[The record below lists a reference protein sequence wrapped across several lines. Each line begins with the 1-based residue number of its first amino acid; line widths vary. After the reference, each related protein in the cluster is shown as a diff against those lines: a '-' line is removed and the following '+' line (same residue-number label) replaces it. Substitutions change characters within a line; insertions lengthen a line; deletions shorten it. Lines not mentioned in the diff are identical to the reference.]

1 MTTEP
6 EVSTP
11 AAARRA
17 PRDASA
23 RFRAPTHVHNVIER
37 RRVLADLRRSEPRRL
52 TIIHAP
58 AGYGKSTLAVQW
70 LAILQDG
77 GAQVAWLG
85 LHGDDNDPHW
95 FLAHLLEAV
104 RRALPSAGEAI
115 GDLAALI
122 EQNAEDMQGYIL
134 SALLEVIGDVDGRF
148 VIAFDDW
155 HLVDD
160 SGARRA
166 LVHLLDFAPPNLAIV
181 LTSRRRP
188 QLPLSRLRVRGQLVE
203 IDADL
208 LRFDLDETRE
218 FLVELNGLRL
228 DGEDVAR
235 LSAGTDGWVAA
246 LQLASLSLRDSAD
259 PAALIRGFSGRHHS
273 VGEYL
278 AENVLDALPA
288 DVLDFLLATS
298 VCDRLCG
305 DLAGVLA
312 GRGDGQAMLEELES
326 RDLFLRPLDTEREW
340 FRYHHLFADYLRRR
354 LDRDHPDRVVEL
366 HSRASAWFAEQAL
379 VPEAVAHALSGGDI
393 RRATDLVEQHA
404 MPLVE
409 HSRMVSLLGLL
420 GRLPGTAA
428 DDRPG
433 LLMAVA
439 WANCLLQRSAAA
451 QASLD
456 ALRPALSTA
465 GGSEEMRSEA
475 DVVQACIDVYGDRTD
490 RAERLVEHS
499 LQCARSYRP
508 WVVAVA
514 ANIQSFC
521 DIHAMRFAD
530 ARERQRWAV
539 PFHERTSGPFSGVYG
554 RCFAGIAALS
564 QLDIPE
570 AQTQLEGAVV
580 LARRSAGR
588 RSHAAQLAGALLG
601 ELHYLR
607 GEVAEAERLLDEGG
621 ELGAESGVVDFMI
634 ASFVLLARI
643 RAGRGATDES
653 AEALVEGARVAD
665 RLGLARLRAAVG
677 AERVVQMLSR
687 GRTREAHRVA
697 RDLPEGSSRHDGIG
711 LRIDQFRTSSLA
723 AVLSAQGEHDR
734 AVALVEDLV
743 AEATDN
749 GQVRVAV
756 ELSIQLTGIEQRA
769 ARYLAAERTLAGVL
783 DTVVA
788 AGVPQLVHEG
798 GPDVRV
804 VLARIVSR
812 LREGDI
818 DESLPPAEDLGALLA
833 NAPQPP
839 ISRASAGDLN
849 GRELEVVRMLDLG
862 RSNQQIARALGV
874 TVNTVKWHLKN
885 IFSKLDVANRAEA
898 ASVARRGGLLV

>member
-1 MTTEP
+1 M
-6 EVSTP
+6 
-11 AAARRA
+11 
-17 PRDASA
+17 
-23 RFRAPTHVHNVIER
+23 
-37 RRVLADLRRSEPRRL
+37 
-52 TIIHAP
+52 
-58 AGYGKSTLAVQW
+58 QW

-122 EQNAEDMQGYIL
+122 EQNAEDMQGYVL

-188 QLPLSRLRVRGQLVE
+188 QLPLSRLRVRGHLVE

-228 DGEDVAR
+228 DGDDVAR

-456 ALRPALSTA
+456 ALRPGAVDRGRIRGDAQRGRRGA
-465 GGSEEMRSEA
+465 GVHRRLRRPHRPGRGPGRA
-475 DVVQACIDVYGDRTD
+475 QPPVRTQLPAVGGGGGGEHPVLLRHPRD
-490 RAERLVEHS
+490 AVRRRPRA
-499 LQCARSYRP
+499 
-508 WVVAVA
+508 
-514 ANIQSFC
+514 
-521 DIHAMRFAD
+521 
-530 ARERQRWAV
+530 
-539 PFHERTSGPFSGVYG
+539 
-554 RCFAGIAALS
+554 AALGRPVPRADHRPV
-564 QLDIPE
+564 LRRVRPLLRRDRRALTTRHPR
-570 AQTQLEGAVV
+570 GAGA
-580 LARRSAGR
+580 ARGRRRPGAAGR
-588 RSHAAQLAGALLG
+588 RGAARTPPSWPARCSGSCTTSGARSPRPNG
-601 ELHYLR
+601 CWTR
-607 GEVAEAERLLDEGG
+607 AAS
-621 ELGAESGVVDFMI
+621 SGP
-634 ASFVLLARI
+634 
-643 RAGRGATDES
+643 RAG
-653 AEALVEGARVAD
+653 
-665 RLGLARLRAAVG
+665 
-677 AERVVQMLSR
+677 
-687 GRTREAHRVA
+687 
-697 RDLPEGSSRHDGIG
+697 SS
-711 LRIDQFRTSSLA
+711 TS
-723 AVLSAQGEHDR
+723 
-734 AVALVEDLV
+734 
-743 AEATDN
+743 
-749 GQVRVAV
+749 
-756 ELSIQLTGIEQRA
+756 
-769 ARYLAAERTLAGVL
+769 
-783 DTVVA
+783 
-788 AGVPQLVHEG
+788 
-798 GPDVRV
+798 
-804 VLARIVSR
+804 
-812 LREGDI
+812 
-818 DESLPPAEDLGALLA
+818 
-833 NAPQPP
+833 
-839 ISRASAGDLN
+839 
-849 GRELEVVRMLDLG
+849 
-862 RSNQQIARALGV
+862 
-874 TVNTVKWHLKN
+874 
-885 IFSKLDVANRAEA
+885 
-898 ASVARRGGLLV
+898 